1 MGDKTM
7 ADMTGGQTNAT
18 RAPASLIIAYCDDS
32 YKGSP
37 NTDPLL
43 LAASIRRFGG
53 SFWTVPIWL
62 MCRDTGRVQ
71 AQVLERAAA
80 LHVDL
85 HAYTAAP
92 DLSDFPFTE
101 KALAAAEAERLAEGK
116 AQELLWFD
124 RDSLVLNDIS
134 PLRLSIG
141 KKVSFRPVNVQNIGE
156 DAGAGQED
164 DHNGFWR
171 RARELASLGSRD
183 IGTTTSYIDRKV
195 LRFYI
200 AAGLVGARPQLGI
213 FREWE
218 RLVRLFAEDGCMR
231 QYCWEHALYRIFLHQ
246 AALSLAVAGK
256 TMAEERQELSAL
268 AMYPLNFWEDDP
280 NASRPAALDDLMSLR
295 YDTVLDDEN
304 WRRFPMSTPLRDWLQ
319 DNIR

>member
-1 MGDKTM
+1 M
-7 ADMTGGQTNAT
+7 AAGQTDAM
-18 RAPASLIIAYCDDS
+18 RASTSLIIAYCIDS
-32 YKGSP
+32 YRGSP

-53 SFWTVPIWL
+53 RCRAVPIWL
-62 MCRDTGRVQ
+62 MCRDAERVQ
-71 AQVLERAAA
+71 AQVLEKAAA

-92 DLSDFPFTE
+92 DLSDFPFAE
-101 KALAAAEAERLAEGK
+101 KALAAAEAECLAEGK

-141 KKVSFRPVNVQNIGE
+141 KKVTFRPVNVQNIGE
-156 DAGAGQED
+156 DARAGQEGGRS
-164 DHNGFWR
+164 GFWR
-171 RARELASLGSRD
+171 RACELAGLGSMD
-183 IGTTTSYIDRKV
+183 LGTTTSYVDRKV

-200 AAGLVGARPQLGI
+200 AAGLVGVRPQLGI
-213 FREWE
+213 FREWKN
-218 RLVRLFAEDGCMR
+218 LLRLFARDECMR
-231 QYCWEHALYRIFLHQ
+231 EYCRDHALYRTFLHQ
-246 AALSLAVAGK
+246 AALSLAVVGK
-256 TMAEERQELSAL
+256 ARAEERQELPAL
-268 AMYPLNFWEDDP
+268 AMYPLNFWDDDP
-280 NASRPAALDDLMSLR
+280 NASRPAALDDLISLR
-295 YDTVLDDEN
+295 YDTVFDDEN

>member
-1 MGDKTM
+1 M
-7 ADMTGGQTNAT
+7 ADMTDGQTDAR
-18 RAPASLIIAYCDDS
+18 RAPASLIIAYCDNS
-32 YKGSP
+32 YRGSP

-53 SFWTVPIWL
+53 SCRAVPIWL
-62 MCRDTGRVQ
+62 MCRDAERVQ

-101 KALAAAEAERLAEGK
+101 KALAAAEAERLAEEK

-156 DAGAGQED
+156 DASAGQED
-164 DHNGFWR
+164 DHNSFWR
-171 RARELASLGSRD
+171 RARELAGLGSMD
-183 IGTTTSYIDRKV
+183 LGTTTSYIDRKV

-200 AAGLVGARPQLGI
+200 AAGLVGARPELGI
-213 FREWE
+213 FQEWE

-231 QYCWEHALYRIFLHQ
+231 QYCREHALYGIFLHQ

-256 TMAEERQELSAL
+256 ARAGERHELPAL

-280 NASRPAALDDLMSLR
+280 NASRPAVLDEVVTLR
-295 YDTVLDDEN
+295 YDTAFDDED
-304 WRRFPMSTPLRDWLQ
+304 WRRFPMSAALRNWLQ